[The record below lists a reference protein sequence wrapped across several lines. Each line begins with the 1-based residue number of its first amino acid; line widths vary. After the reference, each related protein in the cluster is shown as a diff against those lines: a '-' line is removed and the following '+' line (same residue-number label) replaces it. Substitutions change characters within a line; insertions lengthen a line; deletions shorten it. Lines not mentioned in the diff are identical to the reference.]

1 MTQEPQALPGR
12 RAFLQGLGAAAL
24 SAATLHSSNPAQAA
38 DVIGASLRTTSGK
51 PLRGLYPILLTPF
64 TANDKLDTDALA
76 NEIRFVNRGRVN
88 GMIWPVFASAWG
100 ALSDAER
107 IEGAETIL
115 SAGKGGR
122 AAIAIAVQNS
132 KWDIGLSVRYA
143 RHAAAHGADAI
154 VAIPPNNGWNVT
166 DDAVLD
172 YYKRIAAATDLPL
185 IVQTR
190 GSMSVDLMLRMFKA
204 IPAMKATKDE
214 VGNPLERVGP
224 LIQGTDNRLAVW
236 AAGGGTGDLLLEE
249 LPQGFVGLCPT
260 PQFADVLQK
269 VQELYWAGQ
278 RRQAFVLYGRVQAF
292 ATIPGAV
299 EYTLI
304 ARGVFN
310 DQTRFRQQP
319 MEPEARKAAGG
330 AGGSSRPNRGP
341 LSDKQKDFIRTALE
355 EYLRPSL
362 IA

>member
-1 MTQEPQALPGR
+1 MAQETEVVPGR
-12 RAFLQGLGAAAL
+12 RAFLQGVGAAAL
-24 SAATLHSSNPAQAA
+24 GAGALQLSRPAQAA
-38 DVIGASLRTTSGK
+38 DVIGASLKTPSGK
-51 PLRGLYPILLTPF
+51 PLRGLYPILQTPF
-64 TANDKLDTDALA
+64 TANDTLDTDALA
-76 NEIRFVNRGRVN
+76 NEIRFVNRGKLD

-100 ALSDAER
+100 TLSDAER

-115 SAGKGGR
+115 NAGKGGR
-122 AAIAIAVQNS
+122 AAIAIAVQNT
-132 KWDIGLSVRYA
+132 KWDVDLSVRYA

-154 VAIPPNNGWNVT
+154 VAIPPNNGWNVS

-185 IVQTR
+185 IVQSR
-190 GSMSVDLMLRMFKA
+190 GTMSVDLMLRMFKA
-204 IPAMKATKDE
+204 IPTMKATKDE
-214 VGNPLERVGP
+214 VGDPLERVGP
-224 LIQGTDNRLAVW
+224 LIRGSDNRLAVW

-249 LPQGFVGLCPT
+249 LPLGFVGLCPT

-269 VQELYWAGQ
+269 VQELYWAGE
-278 RRQAFVLYGRVQAF
+278 RRQAFDLYGRVQAF

-299 EYTLI
+299 EYALI

-330 AGGSSRPNRGP
+330 AGGSSRPARGP
-341 LSDKQKDFIRTALE
+341 LSDKQKEFIRTALE